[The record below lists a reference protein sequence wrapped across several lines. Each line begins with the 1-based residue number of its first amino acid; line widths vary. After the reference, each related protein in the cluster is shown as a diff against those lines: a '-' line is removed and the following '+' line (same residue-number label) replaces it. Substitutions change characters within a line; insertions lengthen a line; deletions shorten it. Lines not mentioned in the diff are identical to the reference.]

1 MRRIGRYFA
10 ALALLA
16 LAAVIVLD
24 DWVTK
29 TELPSL
35 ELDTAVTVLDRNGD
49 LLRAYTV
56 EGGRWRLAV
65 ALEDVDPNYIEM
77 LIAFEDKRFY
87 QHSGV
92 DPWALMRGFRQFLFN
107 GRIISGG
114 STLTMQVARL
124 LERGETGRWQA
135 KLRQIRV
142 ALALE
147 RQLTKAQILALYLQL
162 APMGGNI
169 EGVRAAT
176 LTYFGKE
183 PSRLTPAE
191 SALLVALPQAPTS
204 RRPDRFAVAAQIAR
218 DRVLDR
224 AVSSGALPRDE
235 ALAGK
240 RAEIPH
246 TRIPFPILAPHFT
259 EALRSQFPD
268 QLTFHTTLDKKL
280 QQALEALLRDAMA
293 TRESGLSAALV
304 LADHQ
309 SGDIRATIGAANLF
323 DARADGFVDMT
334 QAIRSP
340 GSTLKPLI
348 YGVGFENGLATP
360 ETLIDD
366 RPMRFRG
373 YEPQNFDRQYRG
385 TVSIRVALQLSLNIP
400 AVAMMDAIG
409 PAHFL
414 ARLRRAGLKPKLPK
428 GGAPGL
434 AIALGGIGLSL
445 QDLVQ
450 LYAGIARGGE
460 PVVLSGLGGTAGGNP
475 VLLPGA
481 AWQVADILAAT
492 PPPETAAID
501 QIAYKTGTSYGYRDA
516 FAIGFDGVYVMGVWM
531 GRPDGASVPGLQGVK
546 DAAPLLF
553 EAFSRL
559 GENPNPLPAPPPYV
573 LTGTRETLPLPLR
586 HFQARGDA
594 NYIDQNQPEIAF
606 PPDGAEVDLG
616 LSDARTQAEL
626 VLKLKGGAPPFS
638 WIINGEAILPAQYER
653 QMLWPVQSGGFVSV
667 SVIDSL
673 GRAARTRF
681 FLQ

>member
-1 MRRIGRYFA
+1 MRRAGRYLA
-10 ALALLA
+10 ALVLLALALLI
-16 LAAVIVLD
+16 LLD
-24 DWVTK
+24 DWVSRTD
-29 TELPSL
+29 LPDL
-35 ELDTAVTVLDRNGD
+35 ELETAVTVLDRNGD

-56 EGGRWRLAV
+56 ESGRWRLPIS
-65 ALEDVDPNYIEM
+65 LGEVDRTYLDM
-77 LIAFEDKRFY
+77 LVAFEDKRFY
-87 QHSGV
+87 RHNGV
-92 DPWALMRGFRQFLFN
+92 DPIALLRGLWQFASN

-124 LERGETGRWQA
+124 LERGDTGRLNA
-135 KLRQIRV
+135 KIRQIRV

-147 RQLTKAQILALYLQL
+147 RRLSKDDILALYLQL

-191 SALLVALPQAPTS
+191 AALLIALPQAPSS
-204 RRPDRFAVAAQIAR
+204 RRPDRYAEAAQIAR

-224 AVSSGALPRDE
+224 AVSAAILPEDE

-240 RAEIPH
+240 RAQVPRQ
-246 TRIPFPILAPHFT
+246 RIPFPILAPHFT
-259 EALRSQFPD
+259 ESLRLAQPE
-268 QLTFHTTLDKKL
+268 TRVFHTTLDRRL
-280 QQALEALLRDAMA
+280 QAALEELLRSGME

-304 LADHQ
+304 LAEHHT
-309 SGDIRATIGAANLF
+309 GDIIASIGAANLF
-323 DARADGFVDMT
+323 DSRADGYVDMT

-348 YGVGFENGLATP
+348 YGIGFENGLATP

-373 YEPQNFDRQYRG
+373 YEPQNFDRRYRG
-385 TVSIRVALQLSLNIP
+385 AVSIRTALQLSLNIP

-409 PAHFL
+409 PAQFL
-414 ARLRRAGLKPKLPK
+414 SRLRRAGLEPQLPA
-428 GGAPGL
+428 GNAPGL

-450 LYAGIARGGE
+450 LYAGIARGGA
-460 PVVLSGLGGTAGGNP
+460 PVLLSGLGGTAGGNP
-475 VLLPGA
+475 ILLPGA

-492 PPPETAAID
+492 PPPETAALD

-516 FAIGFDGVYVMGVWM
+516 FAIGFDGRYVMGVWM
-531 GRPDGASVPGLQGVK
+531 GRPDGASVPGLQGIK

-559 GENPNPLPAPPPYV
+559 SERTTALPAPPPYV
-573 LTGTRETLPLPLR
+573 LTGARETLPLPLR
-586 HFQARGDA
+586 HFQARGDSDF
-594 NYIDQNQPEIAF
+594 IDPNRPEITF

-616 LSDARTQAEL
+616 LSAGRRQFEL
-626 VLKLKGGAPPFS
+626 VLKLKGGTPPFS
-638 WIINGEAILPAQYER
+638 WIVNGAALPRPAYER
-653 QMLWPVQSGGFVSV
+653 QMTWPVESGGFVSV
-667 SVIDSL
+667 SVVDSL

>member
-1 MRRIGRYFA
+1 MRYFA

-16 LAAVIVLD
+16 LATLIVID
-24 DWVTK
+24 DWVSR
-29 TELPSL
+29 TELPDLVL
-35 ELDTAVTVLDRNGD
+35 ETAVTVLDRNGD

-56 EGGRWRLAV
+56 ESGRWRLPVTLA
-65 ALEDVDPNYIEM
+65 DVDPHYIEM

-87 QHSGV
+87 SHIGV
-92 DPWALMRGFRQFLFN
+92 DPWALMRGFRQFIWN
-107 GRIISGG
+107 GRIVSGG

-124 LERGETGRWQA
+124 LEQGETGRWTA

-142 ALALE
+142 AMALE
-147 RQLTKAQILALYLQL
+147 RQLSKAEILSLYVQL

-183 PSRLTPAE
+183 PARLTAAE
-191 SALLVALPQAPTS
+191 AALLVALPQAPTS
-204 RRPDRFAVAAQIAR
+204 RRPDRFANAAQIAR

-224 AVSSGALPRDE
+224 AVTSGALPADE

-240 RAEIPH
+240 RADVPSE
-246 TRIPFPILAPHFT
+246 RIPFPLFAPHFT
-259 EALRSQFPD
+259 DALRAARPEQH
-268 QLTFHTTLDKKL
+268 TFYTTLDRRI
-280 QQALEALLRDAMA
+280 QQALEALLSEAM
-293 TRESGLSAALV
+293 TSRESGLSAALV
-304 LADHQ
+304 LAEHQ

-348 YGVGFENGLATP
+348 YGIGFENGLATP

-373 YEPQNFDRQYRG
+373 YEPQNFDRQFRG

-409 PAHFL
+409 PAQFL
-414 ARLRRAGLKPKLPK
+414 ARLRRAGLTPQLPS
-428 GGAPGL
+428 GRSPGL

-460 PVVLSGLGGTAGGNP
+460 PVLLSGLGGTSGGNP
-475 VLLPGA
+475 LLLPGA

-492 PPPETAAID
+492 PPPETAALD

-516 FAIGFDGVYVMGVWM
+516 FAIGFDGQFAMGVWM
-531 GRPDGASVPGLQGVK
+531 GRPDGASVPGLQGIK

-559 GENPNPLPAPPPYV
+559 GERPVPLPAPPPYV

-586 HFQARGDA
+586 HFQARGDGTF
-594 NYIDQNQPEIAF
+594 IDPNRPEISF

-616 LSDARTQAEL
+616 LSNARLGAEL
-626 VLKLKGGAPPFS
+626 MLKLKGGAPPFS
-638 WIINGEAILPAQYER
+638 WVINGEAILPAQYER
-653 QMLWPVQSGGFVSV
+653 QMPWPVDSGGFVSV
-667 SVIDSL
+667 LVVDSL

>member
-1 MRRIGRYFA
+1 MRRLLRYLA

-16 LAAVIVLD
+16 LAALIVLD
-24 DWVTK
+24 DWVARTK
-29 TELPSL
+29 LPSL
-35 ELDTAVTVLDRNGD
+35 ELETAVTVLDQNGD

-56 EGGRWRLAV
+56 ESGRWRLPV
-65 ALEDVDPNYIEM
+65 ALNEVDPHYIEM

-87 QHSGV
+87 SHVGV
-92 DPWALMRGFRQFLFN
+92 DPLALLRGLRQFVLN
-107 GRIISGG
+107 GRIVSGG

-124 LERGETGRWQA
+124 LEHGDTGRWVA

-147 RQLTKAQILALYLQL
+147 RQLSKAEILALYVQL

-183 PSRLTPAE
+183 PRRLTPAE
-191 SALLVALPQAPTS
+191 AALLIALPQAPSS
-204 RRPDRFAVAAQIAR
+204 RRPDRYAAAAQIAR

-224 AVSSGALPRDE
+224 AVLAGMLPADE

-240 RAEIPH
+240 RADVPNV
-246 TRIPFPILAPHFT
+246 RISFPILAPHFT
-259 EALRSQFPD
+259 DSLRAANPAQRLFE
-268 QLTFHTTLDKKL
+268 TTLDRGL
-280 QQALEALLRDAMA
+280 QQALEKLLRDAME

-304 LADHQ
+304 LAEHQ
-309 SGDIRATIGAANLF
+309 SGDILATVGAADLF
-323 DARADGFVDMT
+323 NARADGFVDMT
-334 QAIRSP
+334 QAVRSP

-348 YGVGFENGLATP
+348 YGIGFENGLATP
-360 ETLIDD
+360 ETLIED

-373 YEPQNFDRQYRG
+373 YEPQNFDRQFRG
-385 TVSIRVALQLSLNIP
+385 TVSIRTALQLSLNIP

-409 PAHFL
+409 PAQFL
-414 ARLRRAGLKPKLPK
+414 ARLRRAGLVPKLPV

-460 PVVLSGLGGTAGGNP
+460 PVMLSGLGGEPGGNP
-475 VLLPGA
+475 LLLPGA

-492 PPPETAAID
+492 PPPETGAIG
-501 QIAYKTGTSYGYRDA
+501 QVAYKTGTSYGYRDA
-516 FAIGFDGVYVMGVWM
+516 FAIGFDGRFVMGVWM
-531 GRPDGASVPGLQGVK
+531 GRPDGASVPGLQGIK

-559 GENPNPLPAPPPYV
+559 GEQPVPLPAPPPYV
-573 LTGTRETLPLPLR
+573 LTGVGESLPLPLR

-594 NYIDQNQPEIAF
+594 NYIDPNRPEIAF
-606 PPDGAEVDLG
+606 PPDGAAVDLG
-616 LSDARTQAEL
+616 LSDARARAEL

-653 QMLWPVQSGGFVSV
+653 EMLWAVESGGFMSV
-667 SVIDSL
+667 SVVDSL
-673 GRAARTRF
+673 GRAARVRF
-681 FLQ
+681 LLQ

>member
-1 MRRIGRYFA
+1 MKRILRYLS

-24 DWVTK
+24 DWVAR
-29 TELPSL
+29 TELPDL
-35 ELDTAVTVLDRNGD
+35 ELETAVTVLDRNGD
-49 LLRAYTV
+49 LLRAFTV
-56 EGGRWRLAV
+56 ESGRWRLPV
-65 ALEDVDPNYIEM
+65 ALAEVDQQYIAM

-87 QHSGV
+87 NHAGV
-92 DPWALMRGFRQFLFN
+92 DPWALMRGLRQFVRN
-107 GRIISGG
+107 GRIVSGG

-124 LERGETGRWQA
+124 LEHGDTGRWAA

-147 RQLTKAQILALYLQL
+147 RQLSKAEILGLYLQL

-183 PSRLTPAE
+183 PRRLTPAE
-191 SALLVALPQAPTS
+191 AALLIALPQAPSS
-204 RRPDRFAVAAQIAR
+204 RRPDRYAAAAQIAR

-224 AVSSGALPRDE
+224 AVLAHMLPADE
-235 ALAGK
+235 AAAGK
-240 RAEIPH
+240 LASVPDE
-246 TRIPFPILAPHFT
+246 RIAFPILAPHFT
-259 EALRSQFPD
+259 DTLRAESPEQRLFE
-268 QLTFHTTLDKKL
+268 TTLDRTL
-280 QQALEALLRDAMA
+280 QQGLEKLLRDAME

-304 LADHQ
+304 LAEHQ
-309 SGDIRATIGAANLF
+309 SGDILATVGAADLF
-323 DARADGFVDMT
+323 NARADGFVDMT
-334 QAIRSP
+334 RAVRSP

-348 YGVGFENGLATP
+348 YGIGFENGLATP
-360 ETLIDD
+360 ETMIDD

-373 YEPQNFDRQYRG
+373 YEPQNFDRQFRG
-385 TVSIRVALQLSLNIP
+385 TVSIRTALQLSLNIP

-409 PAHFL
+409 PAQFL
-414 ARLRRAGLKPKLPK
+414 ARLRRAGLVPKLPA
-428 GGAPGL
+428 GSAPGL

-460 PVVLSGLGGTAGGNP
+460 PVVLSGMGGKAGGNP
-475 VLLPGA
+475 LLLPGA

-492 PPPETAAID
+492 PPPETGAIG

-516 FAIGFDGVYVMGVWM
+516 FAVGFDGKYVMGVWM
-531 GRPDGASVPGLQGVK
+531 GRPDGASVPGLQGIK

-553 EAFSRL
+553 EGFSRL
-559 GENPNPLPAPPPYV
+559 GERPVPLPAPPPYV
-573 LTGTRETLPLPLR
+573 LTGAGESLPLPLR

-594 NYIDQNQPEIAF
+594 NFVDPNQPEIAF
-606 PPDGAEVDLG
+606 PPDGAAVDLG
-616 LSDARTQAEL
+616 LSDVRAQAEI

-638 WIINGEAILPAQYER
+638 WIINGEAILPAQYDRE
-653 QMLWPVQSGGFVSV
+653 MLWPVESGGFVSV

-673 GRAARTRF
+673 GRADRVRF